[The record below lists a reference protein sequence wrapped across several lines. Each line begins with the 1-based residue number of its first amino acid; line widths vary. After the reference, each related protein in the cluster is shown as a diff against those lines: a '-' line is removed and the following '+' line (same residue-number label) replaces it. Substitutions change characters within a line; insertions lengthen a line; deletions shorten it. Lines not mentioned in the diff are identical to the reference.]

1 MRAGQQTAM
10 GPEKKPRRRVKKV
23 KSHGGHHGGAWK
35 VAYADFVT
43 AMMALFLVL
52 WLVSQ
57 ADIKLKESIANYF
70 RAPGVFNSVEGGILS
85 RAKNMS
91 KEPNPQDNEEAM
103 ASAAMLLRKKF
114 QKSPEFDSVKDQVK
128 IEITDEGL
136 RIQILDKA
144 EQVSFASGSAQLTD
158 QTKAILNEISQ
169 HICNLPNPIYLGGHT
184 DRAVFPPEAAYTN
197 WELSA
202 DRANAARRYLEHN
215 SCVKA
220 EQIRRVVG
228 YGDTEPLYPGDPYAP
243 GNRRISITLARL
255 QGRVPSPSFGKKPA
269 LEPEAKTS
277 LQNPATDQ
285 EPPPLSTGVKPALA
299 TPTAG
304 EIPAK
309 PMAQRLNE
317 TKLKNQGTVPVGEPD
332 ALPPGVRRTKAR

>member
-1 MRAGQQTAM
+1 MKQGTAM
-10 GPEKKPRRRVKKV
+10 AQEKKPRRRVKKV
-23 KSHGGHHGGAWK
+23 KGHGGHHGGAWK

-91 KEPNPQDNEEAM
+91 KEPNPQDNEEAI

-144 EQVSFASGSAQLTD
+144 DQVSFASGSAQLTD
-158 QTKAILNEISQ
+158 PTKAILNEISQ
-169 HICNLPNPIYLGGHT
+169 HICDLPNSIYLGGHT
-184 DRAVFPPEAAYTN
+184 DRAVFPAGATYTN

-202 DRANAARRYLEHN
+202 DRANAARRYFEHN
-215 SCVKA
+215 SCIKA
-220 EQIRRVVG
+220 ERISRVVG
-228 YGDTEPLYPGDPYAP
+228 YADTELLYPGDPYAP

-255 QGRVPSPSFGKKPA
+255 QGKAPSKSSINKILGVP
-269 LEPEAKTS
+269 EPKTS
-277 LQNPATDQ
+277 LQDTATDQ
-285 EPPPLSTGVKPALA
+285 EKPTRPTPGAKPAPT
-299 TPTAG
+299 TPMAEG
-304 EIPAK
+304 IPAK
-309 PMAQRLNE
+309 PTAQRLSE
-317 TKLKNQGTVPVGEPD
+317 TKLKNEGAVPIGEPD
-332 ALPPGVRRTKAR
+332 TPPPGVRRTKAH

>member
-1 MRAGQQTAM
+1 MKAGQQTAM

-23 KSHGGHHGGAWK
+23 KGHGGHHGGAWK

-91 KEPNPQDNEEAM
+91 KEPNPQDNEEAI

-114 QKSPEFDSVKDQVK
+114 QKSPEFDAVKDQVK
-128 IEITDEGL
+128 IEITEEGL

-169 HICNLPNPIYLGGHT
+169 HICQLPNPIYLGGHT
-184 DRAVFPPEAAYTN
+184 DRAVFPAGATYTN

-202 DRANAARRYLEHN
+202 DRANAARRFLERG
-215 SCVKA
+215 CVKA
-220 EQIRRVVG
+220 AQIHRVIG
-228 YGDTEPLYPGDPYAP
+228 YADTDLLYPGDPYAP

-255 QGRVPSPSFGKKPA
+255 QGSGAAKSLGRQLGGA
-269 LEPEAKTS
+269 PEAKPSIRVPLT
-277 LQNPATDQ
+277 
-285 EPPPLSTGVKPALA
+285 EPETEPSSQAAKPASTKA
-299 TPTAG
+299 ADEET
-304 EIPAK
+304 PAK
-309 PMAQRLNE
+309 SSAQRLLE
-317 TKLKNQGTVPVGEPD
+317 TKLKNEGAVPIGEPD
-332 ALPPGVRRTKAR
+332 TLPPGVRRTKAR